1 MRICPICGKNPLK
14 GRQRVCD
21 SVICQEEMRKAWH
34 EEKIVIPDDYLT
46 ASQFAKKY
54 GLTPQGVS
62 KNCRAGKYPGAFQD
76 ERSGRWYIPK
86 DTSVPFRD
94 GLSRRKKRTIFATDK
109 EWDKICELAAKTKY
123 NTSEFLIRKALDK
136 KV

>member
-1 MRICPICGKNPLK
+1 M
-14 GRQRVCD
+14 CD

-76 ERSGRWYIPK
+76 EKSGRWYIPK